1 MTMILTFSNYN
12 TSLYFNLHCCDA
24 VCVLLCVCVY
34 VFSVGLK
41 EYSDSGEYV
50 LIRVSKIV

>member
-1 MTMILTFSNYN
+1 MTMILICSNYN

-24 VCVLLCVCVY
+24 VCDFCVCVC
-34 VFSVGLK
+34 VFSVRLK